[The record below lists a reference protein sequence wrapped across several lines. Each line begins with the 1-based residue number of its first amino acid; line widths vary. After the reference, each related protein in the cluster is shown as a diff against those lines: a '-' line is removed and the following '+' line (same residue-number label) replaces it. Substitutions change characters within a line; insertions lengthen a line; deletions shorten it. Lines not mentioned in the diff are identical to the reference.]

1 MNTIARSVLAAML
14 LLAGVSSAEAQE
26 GLGTVVCVGS
36 ERESMASAGPVRRV
50 ISKDVRLGQAG
61 AGRCFPRRLLEQQ
74 T

>member
-36 ERESMASAGPVRRV
+36 GLESMASARAVPRV
-50 ISKDVRLGQAG
+50 ISARTCSWAGQALAAVSRG
-61 AGRCFPRRLLEQQ
+61 GS
-74 T
+74 